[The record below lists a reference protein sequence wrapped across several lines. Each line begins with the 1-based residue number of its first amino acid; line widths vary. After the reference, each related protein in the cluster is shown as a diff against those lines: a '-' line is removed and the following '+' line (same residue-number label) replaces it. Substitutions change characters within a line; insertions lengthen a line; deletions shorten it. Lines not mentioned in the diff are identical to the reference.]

1 MTLLTDFD
9 NEFSIMNKPYLGLWA
24 VLAVTLCAAIAL
36 SRFSGVADDLH
47 LATADY
53 MTTLFSPVKAEPT
66 RPAAPADATAAPR
79 ASKPATAYRRPAS
92 VKPDTS
98 GKTILFIGDSMLEG
112 LSPRLAAYAK
122 KNGHKMYSVIWYSSS
137 TEVWGSSTKLQG
149 YISQLHPDYVVICL
163 GANELFV
170 RDIAKKRRRYVDTM
184 LRQIGKLPYIWIGP
198 PNWKPDTGINDMLQE
213 ALAPGTFYLSNGQQ
227 FDRQRDGA
235 HPTRKSAAAWMDRVC
250 RWIVT
255 SSAHPIKLD
264 VPAEASAH
272 CRTFVLQPVR

>member
-1 MTLLTDFD
+1 
-9 NEFSIMNKPYLGLWA
+9 MNKPYMGLWA
-24 VLAVTLCAAIAL
+24 VLVITLCAAVAL
-36 SRFSGVADDLH
+36 SRFNGVADDLH
-47 LATADY
+47 LATADF
-53 MTTLFSPVKAEPT
+53 MTTLFSPVKTGPVRSATPT
-66 RPAAPADATAAPR
+66 DATASVAAKP
-79 ASKPATAYRRPAS
+79 SKPAATAYCRPAS
-92 VKPDTS
+92 VKTDTLA
-98 GKTILFIGDSMLEG
+98 KTILFIGDSMLEG

-137 TEVWGSSTKLQG
+137 TEIWGSSTKLKD
-149 YISQLHPDYVVICL
+149 YIGQLHPDYVVICL

-170 RDIAKKRRRYVDTM
+170 RDIAKKRRRYVESM

-198 PNWKPDTGINDMLQE
+198 PNWKPDTGINDLLAE
-213 ALAPGTFYLSNGQQ
+213 VLAPGSFYLSNGQH

-250 RWIVT
+250 RWIVA